1 MLGFPVELVAE
12 ILSELDV
19 PDLVHASQVSR
30 GMRAVV
36 GDAALNPWRRAVK
49 RALRAGAYSA
59 LRSLNGYTA
68 VPEQTWIEILAV
80 APAPVVLFD
89 ACVPRLAAAD
99 WADAFARRFLPAWR
113 RWKRDASW
121 KEVYL
126 RSALPPPSS
135 RRPPP
140 PPPLL
145 TPPPGCST
153 GSGTAPSPPALP
165 TSLGQSAL
173 RPFCSPISRS
183 SVYKGTLP
191 STAMAPPASSRLPPA
206 TLIPSSSSTRSSQ
219 SPSSSSQAPLIF
231 PRQQANLAHLET
243 RVRVCYIIALIR
255 PPAYVQLGCSGTH
268 GRQSPCLRNSKQ
280 KIASFPQSHCPRL
293 SPPTRHRERF

>member
-19 PDLVHASQVSR
+19 PDLIHASQVSR

-36 GDAALNPWRRAVK
+36 ADAALNPWRRAVK

-59 LRSLNGYTA
+59 LRPLNGCTA

-89 ACVPRLAAAD
+89 ACIPRLAAAD

-126 RSALPPPSS
+126 RSALPP
-135 RRPPP
+135 RRPRAHPTR
-140 PPPLL
+140 LL
-145 TPPPGCST
+145 YRVWHRALSSCSADESWT
-153 GSGTAPSPPALP
+153 KFAAVLSVPHLSLISSQRYIALNRNGSACELHA
-165 TSLGQSAL
+165 TS
-173 RPFCSPISRS
+173 RNFNPFLIFNQIKSIAVLS
-183 SVYKGTLP
+183 L
-191 STAMAPPASSRLPPA
+191 PASPTDPSQGSKLTWH
-206 TLIPSSSSTRSSQ
+206 TLKLVSESVT
-219 SPSSSSQAPLIF
+219 
-231 PRQQANLAHLET
+231 
-243 RVRVCYIIALIR
+243 
-255 PPAYVQLGCSGTH
+255 
-268 GRQSPCLRNSKQ
+268 
-280 KIASFPQSHCPRL
+280 SFP
-293 SPPTRHRERF
+293 

>member
-19 PDLVHASQVSR
+19 PDLIHASQVSR

-36 GDAALNPWRRAVK
+36 ADAALNPWRRAVK

-59 LRSLNGYTA
+59 LRPLNGCTA

-89 ACVPRLAAAD
+89 ACIPRLAAAD

-140 PPPLL
+140 APCS
-145 TPPPGCST
+145 PPPGCST
-153 GSGTAPSPPALP
+153 GSGTAPSPPALQ
-165 TSLGQSAL
+165 TSPGQSPL
-173 RPFCSPISRS
+173 RPFCSPISCL
-183 SVYKGTLP
+183 SVHKGTLP

-206 TLIPSSSSTRSSQ
+206 TLIPSSSSTRSS
-219 SPSSSSQAPLIF
+219 
-231 PRQQANLAHLET
+231 
-243 RVRVCYIIALIR
+243 
-255 PPAYVQLGCSGTH
+255 
-268 GRQSPCLRNSKQ
+268 
-280 KIASFPQSHCPRL
+280 
-293 SPPTRHRERF
+293 